1 MAWIDSIAPNGRA
14 PDPRLGQRASNHPI
28 YDFVQ
33 TVAGYAKQIM
43 KNTLILQ

>member
-1 MAWIDSIAPNGRA
+1 MAWIDSIAPTPDWGNGQATIRS
-14 PDPRLGQRASNHPI
+14 DPI